1 MNLKLLIMTT
11 IMGFSLASYAQE
23 SKPESDKVKPE
34 PEITPLKAEKTVIKP
49 STPYVPDG
57 TIVVNEKTQLKV
69 RSANDTLVE
78 IFLDADGKLE
88 RGSGGMIEKDAF
100 NPGDGMLDLK
110 AAVNA
115 AKKFGK
121 DIAGQWAFE
130 KDTREK
136 WVYEFEGKITEM
148 DESTKKEIV
157 KEIEIAIDAKSGRL
171 MSEEADE

>member
-1 MNLKLLIMTT
+1 MKLKLLLLTT
-11 IMGFSLASYAQE
+11 IMGLSFISFAQE
-23 SKPESDKVKPE
+23 SKPEQEKAPAE
-34 PEITPLKAEKTVIKP
+34 PEILPLKAEKIVIKP

-78 IFLDADGKLE
+78 VFLDADGKLE
-88 RGSGGMIEKDAF
+88 RGSGGMIDKDAF
-100 NPGDGMLDLK
+100 NPGDGMLDLN

-121 DIAGQWAFE
+121 DISGQWAFE
-130 KDTREK
+130 KDQRGK
-136 WVYEFEGKITEM
+136 WIYEFEGKITEM

-157 KEIEIAIDAKSGRL
+157 KEIEIAIDAKNGRL
-171 MSEEADE
+171 VSEEGDE